1 MSSISA
7 IHNNAI
13 MIDDVSYANAAMK
26 NQSISQSR
34 TIIAHWDFCYL
45 KTHQNYNI
53 NFVFE
58 KIATIVVAVATFV
71 VDQIATIVVA
81 VATIVNIATIV
92 ITSGHPRNLMTR
104 EWLITYNI

>member
-71 VDQIATIVVA
+71 VDQIAAIVLQLQQLWYFARIVIG

-92 ITSGHPRNLMTR
+92 IT
-104 EWLITYNI
+104 